1 MNADS
6 LIMITTDLAMGG
18 IFCLFLQDKVS
29 YSYFMLVMVTLSSE
43 ELAALQLYNTE
54 MVNWVQGCDSYQ
66 FILTS
71 EHVTL

>member
-54 MVNWVQGCDSYQ
+54 MVN
-66 FILTS
+66 
-71 EHVTL
+71 